1 MAADINTS
9 ISELKTS
16 LDASTAAIASM
27 TTAFNSGI
35 LSLVNGLGAI
45 DCSVC
50 PPTGTY
56 PPTAGIDEDDPPP
69 AGFDDYDPVISD
81 RKCKLANMYFDD
93 LHQVTTLLEANGIDD
108 IGALALGSMTALL
121 GLLLGVIAT
130 GPVGWGL
137 GALGAIAGVISFFLL
152 ESVDLEDLL
161 LILNAEQE
169 DLVCSL
175 YEATTPAGGLVA
187 FKAVLAAGGANAA
200 QLAYF
205 DAVNMVVALEVL
217 FFKPDGSY
225 GDDIETRLDGFVGAI
240 DCSACGGAPSEEGC
254 IFDTAQSSP
263 FSVIVYGSREDP
275 PAWSAGADIYE
286 APEGWCTLTSR
297 GPGSYQSIIFYVA
310 NPVYGHPEWG
320 NGSFDTYWA
329 ATKLSFTIQNM
340 ATIPGIGNLG
350 YGGINTIVRGPGF
363 SSNAYRASTSGA
375 PELVTWQTFNMGLD
389 PLNEWITVT
398 FVYYYDSSYYPP
410 QGELRDIHLCSL
422 DLPTPWD

>member
-35 LSLVNGLGAI
+35 LSLVNGLASI
-45 DCSVC
+45 DCSDC

-56 PPTAGIDEDDPPP
+56 PPTDGIDEEDPPP
-69 AGFDDYDPVISD
+69 AGFDDYDPGISD

-137 GALGAIAGVISFFLL
+137 GALGAIAGVVSFFLL

-205 DAVNMVVALEVL
+205 DAVNMVVALETL

-225 GDDIETRLDGFVGAI
+225 GDDIESRLDGFVGTI
-240 DCSACGGAPSEEGC
+240 DCVACSQVGGCPWEFEIIGGDPAGSGDLTKNGVERTLSSAFVAGDNNLRIQLDTVAGWPGEDCGGETYVNARVEILSMTEPILWSRHWKWVGPVRTDLGGITIPLDEDVEE
-254 IFDTAQSSP
+254 IRLRAT
-263 FSVIVYGSREDP
+263 
-275 PAWSAGADIYE
+275 
-286 APEGWCTLTSR
+286 
-297 GPGSYQSIIFYVA
+297 
-310 NPVYGHPEWG
+310 NP
-320 NGSFDTYWA
+320 
-329 ATKLSFTIQNM
+329 FTIQ
-340 ATIPGIGNLG
+340 AIL
-350 YGGINTIVRGPGF
+350 Y
-363 SSNAYRASTSGA
+363 SGD
-375 PELVTWQTFNMGLD
+375 T
-389 PLNEWITVT
+389 
-398 FVYYYDSSYYPP
+398 
-410 QGELRDIHLCSL
+410 
-422 DLPTPWD
+422 